1 MADPRAR
8 LTIVLSVAMVLLG
21 VALIVRTLT
30 AGGGGLA
37 VGLLLGILFIVAGC
51 GRSYLQLASQRTSR

>member
-51 GRSYLQLASQRTSR
+51 GRSYLQLAAQRASR

>member
-1 MADPRAR
+1 
-8 LTIVLSVAMVLLG
+8 MVLLG

-51 GRSYLQLASQRTSR
+51 GRSYLQLAAQRASR